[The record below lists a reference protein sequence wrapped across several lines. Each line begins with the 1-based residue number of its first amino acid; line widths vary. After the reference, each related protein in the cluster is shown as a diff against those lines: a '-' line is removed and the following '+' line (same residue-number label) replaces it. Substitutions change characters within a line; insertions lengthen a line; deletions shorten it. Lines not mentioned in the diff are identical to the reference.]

1 MPRLHKRLKIRA
13 QFSVEQLQRLILEFS
28 EYVLYIITPV
38 TRYVSMPC
46 CDVQSHVTNFQ
57 EPDFLSQIISDL
69 TKLKF
74 SLRKKLSLATV
85 LDGIELVCG
94 TGCGKD
100 RVEQTLRAG
109 WASDPVHP
117 NAHIYAKMALN
128 LLEKLSAGSNSSR
141 QPGVVR
147 KRKRSESSSSSVT
160 SHVNNPAQA
169 RAQVISCGSVNL

>member
-1 MPRLHKRLKIRA
+1 MGSLPKGTPIVLFCLDLSSFLAATEEGGLVPISKCVEEDDGYHVNGALVVAPERSI
-13 QFSVEQLQRLILEFS
+13 QFFVEQLHRIIREFS

-46 CDVQSHVTNFQ
+46 CDMQTHVANFR
-57 EPDFLSQIISDL
+57 EPYFVSQIVSDL

-74 SLRKKLSLATV
+74 SLRKKLSPAVV

-109 WASDPVHP
+109 WAS
-117 NAHIYAKMALN
+117 NQCILML
-128 LLEKLSAGSNSSR
+128 
-141 QPGVVR
+141 
-147 KRKRSESSSSSVT
+147 
-160 SHVNNPAQA
+160 
-169 RAQVISCGSVNL
+169 ISMPKWR